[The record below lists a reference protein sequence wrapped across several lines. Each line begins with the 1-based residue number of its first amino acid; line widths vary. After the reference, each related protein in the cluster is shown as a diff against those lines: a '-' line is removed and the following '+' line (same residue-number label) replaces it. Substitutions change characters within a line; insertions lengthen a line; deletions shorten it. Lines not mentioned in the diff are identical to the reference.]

1 MDRAGPVAASSLE
14 EFFDRFAY
22 QYPALKAGVLF
33 GEGPDRISQG
43 ADAVEQAQ
51 GIDVLLTAT
60 SSGTLVVARASQARR
75 YISRS
80 VLVSAKTSGSPLA
93 RLVRMR
99 LASRLAEVSVAR
111 RNCLRVPSM

>member
-22 QYPALKAGVLF
+22 QYPALKARVLF
-33 GEGPDRISQG
+33 GEEPDRISQG

-99 LASRLAEVSVAR
+99 LASRLAEVSVALR
-111 RNCLRVPSM
+111 SCLRVPSM